1 MSTEDN
7 CDHTSIEWGTF
18 EALNEEVIQNGI
30 CNGCGIRVYD
40 CYKFNKRYALVEGKE
55 VEI

>member
-1 MSTEDN
+1 MIPVNE

-18 EALNEEVIQNGI
+18 EALDEEAVQNGI
-30 CNGCGIRVYD
+30 CNGCGVKVYD
-40 CYKFNKRYALVEGKE
+40 CYTFNKRYALVEGKE